1 MKGEMRQAEREK
13 KVTKES
19 EDNSDQ
25 VSSLTEEVARLEREL
40 REAREVQVQGGESA
54 STNSNVSAEEKVS
67 FCRERSDEL
76 KTHRFRSLI
85 GCASSSRLDVDAT
98 IIAAHFQVANVH
110 LHATRNARCR
120 ALLRTRPSP
129 SSLRFQ
135 SRMN

>member
-13 KVTKES
+13 KATKES

-76 KTHRFRSLI
+76 KN
-85 GCASSSRLDVDAT
+85 ASIFSFLNRL
-98 IIAAHFQVANVH
+98 
-110 LHATRNARCR
+110 C
-120 ALLRTRPSP
+120 
-129 SSLRFQ
+129 
-135 SRMN
+135 